1 MTIQRIYHKDL
12 LNFLDS
18 EAYKNSNYLP
28 ISQHRGVSHAHNPRA
43 KPNDL
48 VLVLVHDE
56 GEMVGYLGVFP
67 DDLHFPKGDGTY
79 EIAHGGWLSCMWVNP
94 LVRGKGIAKKLINT
108 VFEAWDYRILVT
120 EFTPAAK
127 GLYDRTGQFVDLLK
141 PVGLRGY
148 RRLNLAY
155 LLPSKNADKWAR
167 WRGPLSFVDAC
178 FNIFNSLR
186 LALLPQKKPIFRYVA
201 EVDEEAMQLIEKYR
215 SPEELLRRDADDL
228 RWMVRYPWLLSGI
241 ADESSSRYHFSSYA
255 RRFHFLNIKIYD
267 KEEDLIG
274 FVILSV
280 RDNNLK
286 VPYAYFA
293 AAEVAT
299 VAVVIEQH
307 LKMMKL
313 DMLTV
318 FHPLLVDY
326 WQKNKGP
333 FFMRRPLQRH
343 YIISKAFGAVDGE
356 VFVQDG
362 DADAAFT

>member
-1 MTIQRIYHKDL
+1 MGKIY
-12 LNFLDS
+12 
-18 EAYKNSNYLP
+18 
-28 ISQHRGVSHAHNPRA
+28 
-43 KPNDL
+43 
-48 VLVLVHDE
+48 
-56 GEMVGYLGVFP
+56 
-67 DDLHFPKGDGTY
+67 
-79 EIAHGGWLSCMWVNP
+79 
-94 LVRGKGIAKKLINT
+94 
-108 VFEAWDYRILVT
+108 
-120 EFTPAAK
+120 
-127 GLYDRTGQFVDLLK
+127 
-141 PVGLRGY
+141 
-148 RRLNLAY
+148 
-155 LLPSKNADKWAR
+155 
-167 WRGPLSFVDAC
+167 
-178 FNIFNSLR
+178 
-186 LALLPQKKPIFRYVA
+186 
-201 EVDEEAMQLIEKYR
+201 
-215 SPEELLRRDADDL
+215 
-228 RWMVRYPWLLSGI
+228 
-241 ADESSSRYHFSSYA
+241 
-255 RRFHFLNIKIYD
+255 FLNIKIYD